1 MTYKMGAK
9 GQVVVPKELRD
20 RHGLKPGDEI
30 VFDDSGGEITIR
42 RAKTKRQILDELRG
56 SLPPSD
62 RDPIDVLLEERR
74 LDREREE
81 RKYGRCR

>member
-30 VFDDSGGEITIR
+30 VFDDADGDIRIR
-42 RAKTKRQILDELRG
+42 RAGTKAEIIERLRG
-56 SLPPSD
+56 SLAGSG
-62 RDPIDVLLEERR
+62 ILEEYMAEKRR
-74 LDREREE
+74 EREREE
-81 RKYGRCR
+81 RKYGRY